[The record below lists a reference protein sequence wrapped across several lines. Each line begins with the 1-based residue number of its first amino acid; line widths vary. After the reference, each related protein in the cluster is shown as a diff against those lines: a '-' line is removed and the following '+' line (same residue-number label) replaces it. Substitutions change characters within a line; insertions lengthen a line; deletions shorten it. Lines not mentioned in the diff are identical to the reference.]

1 MRTTTKLLQIKSSK
15 MPPLLLFCAAVLVLG
30 SSAERY
36 MPAAGD
42 RINYGRPAVKQACCF
57 DETPAVGDGIDYG
70 RAMVKQACC
79 AEITGSVIQPLPG
92 NRGNVALILDKGPD
106 PLHPNG
112 RVCTNADKDFV

>member
-1 MRTTTKLLQIKSSK
+1 MRTTTKLLAQ
-15 MPPLLLFCAAVLVLG
+15 PCLFLEAAQKGTCLRLEIE
-30 SSAERY
+30 STTA
-36 MPAAGD
+36 D
-42 RINYGRPAVKQACCF
+42 LQLNRPAVKQACCF

-112 RVCTNADKDFV
+112 RACTNADKDFV